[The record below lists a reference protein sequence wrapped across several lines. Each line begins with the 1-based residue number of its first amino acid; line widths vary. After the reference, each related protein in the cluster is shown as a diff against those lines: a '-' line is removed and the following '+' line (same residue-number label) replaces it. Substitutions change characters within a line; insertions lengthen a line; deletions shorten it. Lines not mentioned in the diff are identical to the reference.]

1 METLVAL
8 QVQEAPEHPVLP
20 GPSRYDV
27 RSLVLVSDG
36 GAGGAML
43 ELHASTHD
51 DYAVLKFTGVEEF
64 SLTDG
69 AMLQAIRLVI
79 QDTSACP
86 SRTHYIPPVRVGGAG
101 PQGFGL
107 SFWAQT
113 VERVVP

>member
-1 METLVAL
+1 METLIAL

-20 GPSRYDV
+20 GAPRYDV
-27 RSLVLVSDG
+27 RSLVLAS
-36 GAGGAML
+36 AGGESGATL

-64 SLTDG
+64 FLADG

-86 SRTHYIPPVRVGGAG
+86 SATHYIPPVRVGGIG
-101 PQGFGL
+101 SQEFGI

-113 VERVVP
+113 VERVRL